1 VETPSWLEGRIEKV
15 NKLRKILGSI
25 QMVSLKKRL
34 KAFVMLLRPPYWLMT
49 GGLSV
54 LTMFTLQRG
63 LPDFDLLALVI
74 LSAICISS
82 GGFAFN
88 DYVDQESDAVIKK
101 NRPIPS
107 KIITPWHALL
117 IGIILF
123 SIGLT
128 ASLTINWLC
137 FGLALLDTI
146 LLVVYSQVIKKSAG
160 FFGSFLMG
168 FLIGTSFVY
177 GEAALLGTITFTSF
191 SLSFMSMGS
200 IGGNIL
206 RDVLSLEG
214 DLKSGYATLAAK
226 RGPNFATRLGA
237 ILFLLNV
244 VASPIPWLV
253 DAVGYA
259 YMIPILIWDVI
270 LVISGVSLLKKPH
283 IEVVKKHERLVTR
296 TMILIPIALI
306 LGALI

>member
-1 VETPSWLEGRIEKV
+1 
-15 NKLRKILGSI
+15 
-25 QMVSLKKRL
+25 MVSLRERL
-34 KAFVMLLRPPYWLMT
+34 KAFIMLLRPPYWLMT

-54 LTMFTLQRG
+54 LTIFTLQRG
-63 LPDFDLLALVI
+63 LPEKELVLPLVV

-88 DYVDQESDAVIKK
+88 DYIDQESDAIVKK
-101 NRPIPS
+101 SRPIPS
-107 KIITPWHALL
+107 QSLAPWHALL
-117 IGIILF
+117 TSVILF
-123 SIGLT
+123 TIGLL
-128 ASLTINWLC
+128 ASLRINWLC
-137 FGLALLDTI
+137 FGIALMDTV
-146 LLVVYSQVIKKSAG
+146 LLVAYSTVIKKRAG

-177 GEAALLGTITFTSF
+177 GEAALFGVITFTSF

-214 DLKSGYATLAAK
+214 DLKAGYATLAAK
-226 RGPNFATRLGA
+226 RGPKFATKVGA
-237 ILFLLNV
+237 IFFLLNV
-244 VASPIPWLV
+244 IGSPIPYLV

-259 YMIPILIWDVI
+259 YLIPIVIWDII
-270 LVISGVSLLKKPH
+270 LVISGVALLKNQD
-283 IEVVKKHERLVTR
+283 INVVKKQERLVTR

-306 LGALI
+306 AGALT

>member
-1 VETPSWLEGRIEKV
+1 
-15 NKLRKILGSI
+15 
-25 QMVSLKKRL
+25 MASLKKRL
-34 KAFVMLLRPPYWLMT
+34 KAVIMLLRPPYWLMT

-54 LTMFTLQRG
+54 LTIITLQRG
-63 LPDFDLLALVI
+63 LPETNLLALVV

-88 DYVDQESDAVIKK
+88 DYVDQESDVIVKS

-107 KIITPWHALL
+107 KNIAPWEALL
-117 IGIILF
+117 AAIVLF
-123 SIGLT
+123 AIGLF
-128 ASLTINWLC
+128 AAQRINWLC
-137 FGLALLDTI
+137 FSLALMDTV
-146 LLVVYSQVIKKSAG
+146 LLVAYSTIIKKSAG

-177 GEAALLGTITFTSF
+177 GEAALSGVITITSF

-214 DLKSGYATLAAK
+214 DLKAGYATLAAK
-226 RGPNFATRLGA
+226 RGPKFATKVGA
-237 ILFLLNV
+237 VFFLLNAI
-244 VASPIPWLV
+244 ASPIPYLV

-259 YMIPILIWDVI
+259 YLIPIIVWNII
-270 LVISGVSLLKKPH
+270 LVIAGIALLRNSD

-306 LGALI
+306 LGALT

>member
-1 VETPSWLEGRIEKV
+1 
-15 NKLRKILGSI
+15 
-25 QMVSLKKRL
+25 MVSLKKRL
-34 KAFVMLLRPPYWLMT
+34 KAFIMLLRPPYWLMT

-54 LTMFTLQRG
+54 LTIFALRRG
-63 LPDFDLLALVI
+63 WPETDLLALVI

-88 DYVDQESDAVIKK
+88 DYIDQESDAIVKK

-107 KIITPWHALL
+107 QSLAPWHALVTSA
-117 IGIILF
+117 ILF
-123 SIGLT
+123 IIGLL
-128 ASLTINWLC
+128 AALRINLLC
-137 FGLALLDTI
+137 FGLGFMVTV
-146 LLVVYSQVIKKSAG
+146 LLVAYSTVIKKSAG

-177 GEAALLGTITFTSF
+177 GEAALFGVITFTSF

-214 DLKSGYATLAAK
+214 DLKAGYATLAAK
-226 RGPNFATRLGA
+226 RGPKLATKVGA
-237 ILFLLNV
+237 IFFLLNV
-244 VASPIPWLV
+244 IASPIPYLV

-259 YMIPILIWDVI
+259 YLIPIVIWDII
-270 LVISGVSLLKKPH
+270 LVISGFALLRKPE
-283 IEVVKKHERLVTR
+283 IEVVKKQERLVTR

-306 LGALI
+306 LGALT

>member
-1 VETPSWLEGRIEKV
+1 MS
-15 NKLRKILGSI
+15 
-25 QMVSLKKRL
+25 SLKNRL
-34 KAFVMLLRPPYWLMT
+34 KAIIMLLRPPYWLMT

-63 LPDFDLLALVI
+63 VPDFGLLALVI

-88 DYVDQESDAVIKK
+88 DYVDQESDAIVKK

-107 KIITPWHALL
+107 QILAPWHALL
-117 IGIILF
+117 TAVILF
-123 SIGLT
+123 IIGLL
-128 ASLTINWLC
+128 ASLRINWLC
-137 FGLALLDTI
+137 FGLALLDTV
-146 LLVVYSQVIKKSAG
+146 LLVVYSTVVKKSAG

-177 GEAALLGTITFTSF
+177 GEAALFGVITFTSF

-214 DLKSGYATLAAK
+214 DLKAGYATLAAK
-226 RGPNFATRLGA
+226 RGPKFATRVGA
-237 ILFLLNV
+237 IFFLFNV
-244 VASPIPWLV
+244 IGSPIPYLV
-253 DAVGYA
+253 NAVGYA
-259 YMIPILIWDVI
+259 YLIPIVIWDII
-270 LVISGVSLLKKPH
+270 LVISGVALLRKADN

-306 LGALI
+306 LGALT

>member
-1 VETPSWLEGRIEKV
+1 
-15 NKLRKILGSI
+15 
-25 QMVSLKKRL
+25 MVSLNKRL
-34 KAFVMLLRPPYWLMT
+34 KAFIMLLRPPYWLMT
-49 GGLSV
+49 GGLSA
-54 LTMFTLQRG
+54 LTIFTLRRG
-63 LPDFDLLALVI
+63 LPETDLLALVI

-88 DYVDQESDAVIKK
+88 DYIDQESDAIVKK

-107 KIITPWHALL
+107 QSLAPWHALL
-117 IGIILF
+117 AAVILF
-123 SIGLT
+123 IVGLL
-128 ASLTINWLC
+128 ASLTINGIC
-137 FGLALLDTI
+137 FGLALMDTV
-146 LLVVYSQVIKKSAG
+146 LLVAYSTVIKKRAG

-177 GEAALLGTITFTSF
+177 GEAALSGAITVTSF

-214 DLKSGYATLAAK
+214 DLKAGYATLAAK
-226 RGPNFATRLGA
+226 RGPKFATKVGA
-237 ILFLLNV
+237 IFFLLNV
-244 VASPIPWLV
+244 IGSPVPYLV

-259 YMIPILIWDVI
+259 YLIPIVIWDII
-270 LVISGVSLLKKPH
+270 LVISSVSILRKPD

-306 LGALI
+306 LGALT

>member
-1 VETPSWLEGRIEKV
+1 
-15 NKLRKILGSI
+15 
-25 QMVSLKKRL
+25 MVSLNKRL
-34 KAFVMLLRPPYWLMT
+34 KAFIMLLRPPYWLMT
-49 GGLSV
+49 GGLSA
-54 LTMFTLQRG
+54 LTIFTLRRG
-63 LPDFDLLALVI
+63 LPETDLLVLVV

-88 DYVDQESDAVIKK
+88 DYIDQESDAIVKK

-107 KIITPWHALL
+107 QSLVPWHALL
-117 IGIILF
+117 AAVILF
-123 SIGLT
+123 IVGLL
-128 ASLTINWLC
+128 ASLTINWIC
-137 FGLALLDTI
+137 FGLALMDTV
-146 LLVVYSQVIKKSAG
+146 LLVAYSTVIKKRAG

-177 GEAALLGTITFTSF
+177 GEAALSGAITVTSF

-214 DLKSGYATLAAK
+214 DLKAGYATLAAK
-226 RGPNFATRLGA
+226 RGPKFATKVGA
-237 ILFLLNV
+237 IFFLLNV
-244 VASPIPWLV
+244 IGSPVPYLV

-259 YMIPILIWDVI
+259 YLIPIVIWDII
-270 LVISGVSLLKKPH
+270 LVISSVSILRKPD

-306 LGALI
+306 LGALT

>member
-1 VETPSWLEGRIEKV
+1 MIP
-15 NKLRKILGSI
+15 
-25 QMVSLKKRL
+25 LKKRL

-63 LPDFDLLALVI
+63 VPDFGLLALVI
-74 LSAICISS
+74 LSAISISS

-88 DYVDQESDAVIKK
+88 DYVDQESDAIVKK

-107 KIITPWHALL
+107 QILAPWHALL
-117 IGIILF
+117 TSAVLF
-123 SIGLT
+123 AIGLL
-128 ASLTINWLC
+128 ASLVINWVC
-137 FGLALLDTI
+137 FALALMDTVL
-146 LLVVYSQVIKKSAG
+146 LLVYSKVVKKSAG

-177 GEAALLGTITFTSF
+177 GEAALFGVITFTSF

-200 IGGNIL
+200 IGGNVL

-214 DLKSGYATLAAK
+214 DLKAGYATLAAK
-226 RGPNFATRLGA
+226 RGPKFATRVGA
-237 ILFLLNV
+237 TFFLLNV
-244 VASPIPWLV
+244 IGSPIPYLV
-253 DAVGYA
+253 NAVGYA
-259 YMIPILIWDVI
+259 YLIPIILWDII
-270 LVISGVSLLKKPH
+270 LVISGVALLRKADN

-306 LGALI
+306 LGALT

>member
-1 VETPSWLEGRIEKV
+1 MASFK
-15 NKLRKILGSI
+15 N
-25 QMVSLKKRL
+25 RL
-34 KAFVMLLRPPYWLMT
+34 KAVIMLLRPPYWLMT

-54 LTMFTLQRG
+54 LTIIALQRG
-63 LPDFDLLALVI
+63 LPETDLLALVV

-88 DYVDQESDAVIKK
+88 DYIDQESDAIVKK

-107 KIITPWHALL
+107 KSLAPWHALL
-117 IGIILF
+117 AAVILF
-123 SIGLT
+123 TIGLV

-137 FGLALLDTI
+137 FGIALMATV
-146 LLVVYSQVIKKSAG
+146 LLVAYSTVIKKSAG

-177 GEAALLGTITFTSF
+177 GEAALFGVITFTSF

-214 DLKSGYATLAAK
+214 DKKAGYATLAAN
-226 RGPNFATRLGA
+226 RGPEFATKVGA
-237 ILFLLNV
+237 IFFILNV
-244 VASPIPWLV
+244 IGSPIPYLV
-253 DAVGYA
+253 NSVGYA
-259 YMIPILIWDVI
+259 YLIPIIIWDII
-270 LVISGVSLLKKPH
+270 LVISGLSLLRKQD
-283 IEVVKKHERLVTR
+283 INAVKKHERLVTR

-306 LGALI
+306 VGALT

>member
-1 VETPSWLEGRIEKV
+1 
-15 NKLRKILGSI
+15 
-25 QMVSLKKRL
+25 MASLKKRL
-34 KAFVMLLRPPYWLMT
+34 KAVIMLLRPPYWLMT

-54 LTMFTLQRG
+54 LTIFTLQRG
-63 LPDFDLLALVI
+63 LPETNLLALVV

-88 DYVDQESDAVIKK
+88 DYVDQESDVIVKS

-107 KIITPWHALL
+107 KIIAPWEALL
-117 IGIILF
+117 ASVILF
-123 SIGLT
+123 AIGLV
-128 ASLTINWLC
+128 AAQRINWLC
-137 FGLALLDTI
+137 FALALMDTV
-146 LLVVYSQVIKKSAG
+146 LLVAYSTVIKKSAG

-177 GEAALLGTITFTSF
+177 GEAALSGVITITSF

-206 RDVLSLEG
+206 RDVLSLDG
-214 DLKSGYATLAAK
+214 DLKAGYATLAAK
-226 RGPNFATRLGA
+226 RGPKFATKVGA
-237 ILFLLNV
+237 VFFLLNAI
-244 VASPIPWLV
+244 ASPIPYLV

-259 YMIPILIWDVI
+259 YLIPIIVWDII
-270 LVISGVSLLKKPH
+270 LVIAGVALLRNSD

-306 LGALI
+306 LGALT

>member
-1 VETPSWLEGRIEKV
+1 
-15 NKLRKILGSI
+15 
-25 QMVSLKKRL
+25 MVSLRERL
-34 KAFVMLLRPPYWLMT
+34 KAFIMLLRPPYWLMT

-54 LTMFTLQRG
+54 LTIFTLRRG
-63 LPDFDLLALVI
+63 LPETELLALVV
-74 LSAICISS
+74 LSAICITS

-88 DYVDQESDAVIKK
+88 DYIDQESDAIVKK

-107 KIITPWHALL
+107 KSIVPWEALL
-117 IGIILF
+117 TSAVLF
-123 SIGLT
+123 AIGLL
-128 ASLTINWLC
+128 ASLRINWLC
-137 FGLALLDTI
+137 FGIALMDTV
-146 LLVVYSQVIKKSAG
+146 LLVAYSTVIKKSAG

-177 GEAALLGTITFTSF
+177 GEAALFGVITFTSF

-214 DLKSGYATLAAK
+214 DLKAGYATLAAK
-226 RGPNFATRLGA
+226 RGPKFATRVGA
-237 ILFLLNV
+237 IFFLLNV
-244 VASPIPWLV
+244 IGSPIPYLV

-259 YMIPILIWDVI
+259 YLIPIVIWDII
-270 LVISGVSLLKKPH
+270 LVISGVALLKNQD
-283 IEVVKKHERLVTR
+283 INVVKKHERLVTR

-306 LGALI
+306 LGALT

>member
-1 VETPSWLEGRIEKV
+1 
-15 NKLRKILGSI
+15 
-25 QMVSLKKRL
+25 MASLKKRL
-34 KAFVMLLRPPYWLMT
+34 KAVIMLLRPPYWLMT

-54 LTMFTLQRG
+54 LTIFTLQRG
-63 LPDFDLLALVI
+63 LPETNLLALVV

-88 DYVDQESDAVIKK
+88 DYIDQESDVIVKS

-107 KIITPWHALL
+107 KNIAPWEALL
-117 IGIILF
+117 ASIVLF
-123 SIGLT
+123 AIGLF
-128 ASLTINWLC
+128 AAQRINWLC
-137 FGLALLDTI
+137 FALALMDTV
-146 LLVVYSQVIKKSAG
+146 LLVAYSTVIKKSAG

-177 GEAALLGTITFTSF
+177 GEAALSGVITITSF

-214 DLKSGYATLAAK
+214 DLKAGYATLAAK
-226 RGPNFATRLGA
+226 RGPKFATKVGA
-237 ILFLLNV
+237 VFFLLNAI
-244 VASPIPWLV
+244 ASPIPYLV

-259 YMIPILIWDVI
+259 YLIPIIAWDII
-270 LVISGVSLLKKPH
+270 LVIAGVALLRNSD

-306 LGALI
+306 LGALT

>member
-1 VETPSWLEGRIEKV
+1 M
-15 NKLRKILGSI
+15 N
-25 QMVSLKKRL
+25 SLKTRL

-54 LTMFTLQRG
+54 LTIFTLQRG
-63 LPDFDLLALVI
+63 VPDFGLLALVI
-74 LSAICISS
+74 LSAISISS

-88 DYVDQESDAVIKK
+88 DYVDQESDAIVKK

-107 KIITPWHALL
+107 KILAPWHALL
-117 IGIILF
+117 TAAVLF
-123 SIGLT
+123 AIGLL
-128 ASLTINWLC
+128 ASLRINWIC
-137 FGLALLDTI
+137 FGIALLDTVV
-146 LLVVYSQVIKKSAG
+146 LVVYSKVVKKSAG

-177 GEAALLGTITFTSF
+177 GEAALSGVITSASF

-200 IGGNIL
+200 IGGNVL

-214 DLKSGYATLAAK
+214 DLKAGYATLAAK
-226 RGPNFATRLGA
+226 RGPKFATRVGA
-237 ILFLLNV
+237 IFFLLNAI
-244 VASPIPWLV
+244 ASPIPWLV

-259 YMIPILIWDVI
+259 YLIPIVIWDII
-270 LVISGVSLLKKPH
+270 LVISGVALLRKADN

-306 LGALI
+306 LGALT